1 MTIWK
6 GMILAET
13 AVKPY
18 SSNKHPLISN
28 ITNNIQ
34 EMKKYLINAASCQEE
49 SAVIVSSDSIDDAI
63 AMLRRGEVDLSGVMN
78 VDCQFRD
85 FDIENGCE
93 VIVSYKRDIID
104 YFKKDFAA
112 EEIASV
118 EALITIYDFYVE

>member
-1 MTIWK
+1 
-6 GMILAET
+6 
-13 AVKPY
+13 
-18 SSNKHPLISN
+18 
-28 ITNNIQ
+28 
-34 EMKKYLINAASCQEE
+34 MKKYLISAASCQENN
-49 SAVIVSSDSIDDAI
+49 AVIVSADSIDDTI

-78 VDCQFRD
+78 IDCQFRD

-93 VIVSYKRDIID
+93 VIVSYKRDIIN

>member
-1 MTIWK
+1 
-6 GMILAET
+6 
-13 AVKPY
+13 
-18 SSNKHPLISN
+18 
-28 ITNNIQ
+28 
-34 EMKKYLINAASCQEE
+34 MKKYLISAASCQENNAILV
-49 SAVIVSSDSIDDAI
+49 SANSIDDAI
-63 AMLRRGEVDLSGVMN
+63 EMLRRGEVDLSGVIN

-112 EEIASV
+112 EDIASV

>member
-1 MTIWK
+1 
-6 GMILAET
+6 
-13 AVKPY
+13 
-18 SSNKHPLISN
+18 
-28 ITNNIQ
+28 
-34 EMKKYLINAASCQEE
+34 MKKYLISAASCQEE
-49 SAVIVSSDSIDDAI
+49 NAVIVTADSIDDVI
-63 AMLRRGEVDLSGVMN
+63 EMLRRGDVDLSGVIN

-93 VIVSYKRDIID
+93 VIVSYKRGIID

>member
-1 MTIWK
+1 
-6 GMILAET
+6 
-13 AVKPY
+13 
-18 SSNKHPLISN
+18 
-28 ITNNIQ
+28 
-34 EMKKYLINAASCQEE
+34 MKKYLISAASCQENNAVMV
-49 SAVIVSSDSIDDAI
+49 SADSIDVVI
-63 AMLRRGEVDLSGVMN
+63 AMIRRGEVDLSGVIN

-104 YFKKDFAA
+104 YFKKDFVA

>member
-1 MTIWK
+1 
-6 GMILAET
+6 
-13 AVKPY
+13 
-18 SSNKHPLISN
+18 
-28 ITNNIQ
+28 
-34 EMKKYLINAASCQEE
+34 MKKYLISAASCQENN
-49 SAVIVSSDSIDDAI
+49 AVIVSANSIDDAI

-78 VDCQFRD
+78 NDCQFRD

>member
-1 MTIWK
+1 
-6 GMILAET
+6 
-13 AVKPY
+13 
-18 SSNKHPLISN
+18 
-28 ITNNIQ
+28 
-34 EMKKYLINAASCQEE
+34 MKKYLISAASCQEE
-49 SAVIVSSDSIDDAI
+49 NAVIVSAYSIDDAI
-63 AMLRRGEVDLSGVMN
+63 EMLRRGEVDLSGVMN

>member
-1 MTIWK
+1 
-6 GMILAET
+6 
-13 AVKPY
+13 
-18 SSNKHPLISN
+18 
-28 ITNNIQ
+28 
-34 EMKKYLINAASCQEE
+34 MKKYLISAASCQENN
-49 SAVIVSSDSIDDAI
+49 AVIVSAYSIDDAI

-78 VDCQFRD
+78 TDCQFRD

>member
-1 MTIWK
+1 
-6 GMILAET
+6 
-13 AVKPY
+13 
-18 SSNKHPLISN
+18 
-28 ITNNIQ
+28 
-34 EMKKYLINAASCQEE
+34 MKKYLISAASCQENN
-49 SAVIVSSDSIDDAI
+49 AVIVSADSIDDAI
-63 AMLRRGEVDLSGVMN
+63 AMIRRGDVDLSGVVN

-104 YFKKDFAA
+104 YFKKNFAA

>member
-1 MTIWK
+1 
-6 GMILAET
+6 
-13 AVKPY
+13 
-18 SSNKHPLISN
+18 
-28 ITNNIQ
+28 
-34 EMKKYLINAASCQEE
+34 MKKYLISAASCQENN
-49 SAVIVSSDSIDDAI
+49 AVIVSADSIDDAI
-63 AMLRRGEVDLSGVMN
+63 AMIRRGDVDLSGVVN

-93 VIVSYKRDIID
+93 VIVSYKRDIIG

>member
-1 MTIWK
+1 
-6 GMILAET
+6 
-13 AVKPY
+13 
-18 SSNKHPLISN
+18 
-28 ITNNIQ
+28 
-34 EMKKYLINAASCQEE
+34 MKKYLISAASCQEHNAILV
-49 SAVIVSSDSIDDAI
+49 SANSIDDVI
-63 AMLRRGEVDLSGVMN
+63 AMIRRGDVDLSGVMD
-78 VDCQFRD
+78 VSCQFRG

>member
-1 MTIWK
+1 
-6 GMILAET
+6 
-13 AVKPY
+13 
-18 SSNKHPLISN
+18 
-28 ITNNIQ
+28 
-34 EMKKYLINAASCQEE
+34 MKKYLISAASCQEHN
-49 SAVIVSSDSIDDAI
+49 AVIVSADSIDDVI
-63 AMLRRGEVDLSGVMN
+63 AMLRRGDVDLNDVMD
-78 VDCQFRD
+78 VSCQFRG